1 MRLRRQQPDRDARR
15 RCRFGAGTLA
25 LLLATGALALGAC
38 SGPARAPGS
47 PAAPNPT
54 ASTAPGTQASSA
66 QPPKAGATEPSEIP
80 EPTTTNTLP
89 PPAAPTK
96 AAPSTAGGLDASS
109 LPVPA
114 GWKTIAR
121 EGGEEEGYLG
131 NGTWVHERDPRYAAF
146 DVITI
151 GCAAVTRDDYTD
163 PTAALEGT
171 YQRKGEPG
179 IGLVLEFATPAQAA
193 AYFDLYQRQVT
204 ACQGDDAPV
213 QITRVDNPTGL
224 IDRRAY
230 PDGDWTEVGNVSDRR
245 VTLIILSDPGMR
257 ISARDARTLLTQIG

>member
-1 MRLRRQQPDRDARR
+1 V
-15 RCRFGAGTLA
+15 

-38 SGPARAPGS
+38 SGPDPTPGS
-47 PAAPNPT
+47 PGT
-54 ASTAPGTQASSA
+54 PG
-66 QPPKAGATEPSEIP
+66 
-80 EPTTTNTLP
+80 PTTMSPAAGRTQTP
-89 PPAAPTK
+89 TAAPTK
-96 AAPSTAGGLDASS
+96 AAPSTAGGLDATS
-109 LPVPA
+109 LPVPS

-121 EGGEEEGYLG
+121 AGGEEEGYLG
-131 NGTWVHERDPRYAAF
+131 NGTWVHQSDPRYAAF

-171 YQRKGEPG
+171 YERKGEPG
-179 IGLVLEFATPAQAA
+179 IGLVLEFATPPQAA

-204 ACQGDDAPV
+204 ACQDEDAPV
-213 QITRVDNPTGL
+213 QITRVDSPTGL

-257 ISARDARTLLTQIG
+257 ISARDARTLLTQID

>member
-1 MRLRRQQPDRDARR
+1 VATV
-15 RCRFGAGTLA
+15 TLVF
-25 LLLATGALALGAC
+25 GAC
-38 SGPARAPGS
+38 SALGPTPGS
-47 PAAPNPT
+47 PGTSTATSTSTTTSTAAP
-54 ASTAPGTQASSA
+54 ST
-66 QPPKAGATEPSEIP
+66 QPDATTTEPSEIP

-89 PPAAPTK
+89 PPAAPTR

-109 LPVPA
+109 LPVPS

-151 GCAAVTRDDYTD
+151 GCAAVTRDDYAD

-171 YQRKGEPG
+171 YERKGEPG
-179 IGLVLEFATPAQAA
+179 IGLVLEFATPARAS
-193 AYFDLYQRQVT
+193 AYFALYRRQVA
-204 ACQGDDAPV
+204 ACQEDDAPV
-213 QITRVDNPTGL
+213 QITRVDSAAGL
-224 IDRRAY
+224 IDRRKY
-230 PDGDWTEVGNVSDRR
+230 PDGDWTEVGNVSGRR

-257 ISARDARTLLTQIG
+257 ISASDARSLLMQIG

>member
-1 MRLRRQQPDRDARR
+1 V
-15 RCRFGAGTLA
+15 

-38 SGPARAPGS
+38 SGPDPTPGS
-47 PAAPNPT
+47 PGTPGPTTMSPAAGRTQTPTAAP
-54 ASTAPGTQASSA
+54 
-66 QPPKAGATEPSEIP
+66 TEPSEIP

-96 AAPSTAGGLDASS
+96 AAPSTAGGLDATS
-109 LPVPA
+109 LPVPS

-121 EGGEEEGYLG
+121 AGGEEEGYLG
-131 NGTWVHERDPRYAAF
+131 NGTWVHQRDPRYAAF

-171 YQRKGEPG
+171 YERKGEPG
-179 IGLVLEFATPAQAA
+179 IGLVLEFATPPQAA

-204 ACQGDDAPV
+204 ACQDEDAPV
-213 QITRVDNPTGL
+213 QITRVDSPTGL

-257 ISARDARTLLTQIG
+257 ISARDARTLLTQID

>member
-1 MRLRRQQPDRDARR
+1 VPAPSPQ
-15 RCRFGAGTLA
+15 
-25 LLLATGALALGAC
+25 ATGAT
-38 SGPARAPGS
+38 
-47 PAAPNPT
+47 AA
-54 ASTAPGTQASSA
+54 
-66 QPPKAGATEPSEIP
+66 EPSELP

-96 AAPSTAGGLDASS
+96 AAPSTAGGLDATS
-109 LPVPA
+109 LPVPS

-171 YQRKGEPG
+171 YERSGEPG
-179 IGLVLEFATPAQAA
+179 IGLELEIATPAQAA

-204 ACQGDDAPV
+204 ACQGDDGPV

-224 IDRRAY
+224 IDRRTS
-230 PDGDWTEVGNVSDRR
+230 PDGDWTEVGNVTDRR

-257 ISARDARTLLTQIG
+257 ISADGARRLLARIG

>member
-1 MRLRRQQPDRDARR
+1 MT
-15 RCRFGAGTLA
+15 AGLG
-25 LLLATGALALGAC
+25 LLLATGSLVFGAC
-38 SGPARAPGS
+38 SALTPADRSGTSIPTGTPAPS
-47 PAAPNPT
+47 TTPTAAP
-54 ASTAPGTQASSA
+54 STPSA
-66 QPPKAGATEPSEIP
+66 GPITTEPSEIP

-89 PPAAPTK
+89 PPAAPSK

-109 LPVPA
+109 LPVPS

-151 GCAAVTRDDYTD
+151 GCEAVTRDDYTD

-179 IGLVLEFATPAQAA
+179 IGLVLEFATPAQAEG
-193 AYFDLYQRQVT
+193 YFDLYRRQVA

-213 QITRVDNPTGL
+213 QITRVDSPTGL

-230 PDGDWTEVGNVSDRR
+230 PDGDWTEVGNVNDRR
-245 VTLIILSDPGMR
+245 VTLIILSDPGGR
-257 ISARDARTLLTQIG
+257 ISARDARALLTRIG